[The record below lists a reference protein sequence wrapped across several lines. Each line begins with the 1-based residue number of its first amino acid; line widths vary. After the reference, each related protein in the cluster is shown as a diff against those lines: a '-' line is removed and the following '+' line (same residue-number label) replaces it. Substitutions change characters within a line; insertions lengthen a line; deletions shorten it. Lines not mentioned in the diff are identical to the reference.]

1 MILKVAEEMEISEMP
16 VSPTV
21 PQWLLPRSTVDM
33 SLLEKR
39 DTDRGTDIMLKW
51 RLCIFKAIILVM
63 SGFIQMHVEN
73 RVGMAYTVIDF
84 NVKVKRISDN
94 ISIH

>member
-1 MILKVAEEMEISEMP
+1 MY
-16 VSPTV
+16 T
-21 PQWLLPRSTVDM
+21 

-39 DTDRGTDIMLKW
+39 DKDQGDRYNAQMVLMYIHSNYFSYVL
-51 RLCIFKAIILVM
+51 
-63 SGFIQMHVEN
+63 MHVEN

-94 ISIH
+94 ISIHWRNDHNFIGIVVGLVK